1 MEDDVLQIVDF
12 ELANENYGVAI
23 SDVHEIIRMVE
34 VTRIPKAKQF
44 IEGVINLRGRI
55 IPIIDLRKRFGLD
68 SKAVDQDKR
77 IIVVRVEDQTVG
89 MIVDA
94 VSEVLQV
101 SASQIEGV
109 SSLVSSQVD
118 TEFISG
124 IAKVDNRL
132 IILLEL
138 TKVLTAKE
146 RAELKAF
153 DTEKNKMLP
162 KGEAGGAAS

>member
-1 MEDDVLQIVDF
+1 MEDRVLQIVDF

-55 IPIIDLRKRFGLD
+55 IPIIDLRKRFGLE
-68 SKAVDQDKR
+68 SKVVDKDKR

-132 IILLEL
+132 IILLDL

-153 DTEKNKMLP
+153 EPEKNKMLP
-162 KGEAGGAAS
+162 KGEQGGATS

>member
-1 MEDDVLQIVDF
+1 MENGVHQVVDF
-12 ELANENYGVAI
+12 ELASENYGVAI
-23 SDVHEIIRMVE
+23 SDVHEIIRMVD
-34 VTRIPKAKQF
+34 VTKIPKAKQF

-55 IPIIDLRKRFGLD
+55 IPIIDLRKRFGLE
-68 SKAVDQDKR
+68 SKAAGQDKR

-94 VSEVLQV
+94 VSEVLQI
-101 SASQIEGV
+101 SPSQIEGV

-132 IILLEL
+132 IILLDL
-138 TKVLTAKE
+138 GKVLTAKE
-146 RAELKAF
+146 RSELKNF
-153 DTEKNKMLP
+153 EPELKMLGQ
-162 KGEAGGAAS
+162 GEEDG

>member
-1 MEDDVLQIVDF
+1 MEEGILQIVDF
-12 ELANENYGVAI
+12 ELASENYGVAI

-34 VTRIPKAKQF
+34 VTKIPKAKQF

-55 IPIIDLRKRFGLD
+55 IPIIDLRKRFGLE
-68 SKAVDQDKR
+68 SKAVDHEKR
-77 IIVVRVEDQTVG
+77 IIVVRVDDQTVG

-94 VSEVLQV
+94 VSEVLQI
-101 SASQIEGV
+101 SPSQIEGV

-132 IILLEL
+132 IILLDL
-138 TKVLTAKE
+138 GRVLTAKE
-146 RAELKAF
+146 RTELKSF
-153 DTEKNKMLP
+153 EPDLKMLS
-162 KGEAGGAAS
+162 KGEAEQGSVS